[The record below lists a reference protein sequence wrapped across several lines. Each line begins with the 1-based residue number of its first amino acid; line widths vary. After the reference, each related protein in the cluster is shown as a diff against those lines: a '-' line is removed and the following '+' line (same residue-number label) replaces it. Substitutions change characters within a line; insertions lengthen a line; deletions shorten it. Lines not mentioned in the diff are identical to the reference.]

1 LFLDVFTIWLIGKR
15 KQLRSRKRWSC
26 YWLLLAAIH
35 DAGLVSL
42 THTPSPMN
50 FISKI
55 LNRPENE
62 KPFYLSV
69 GYP

>member
-1 LFLDVFTIWLIGKR
+1 MGKR
-15 KQLRSRKRWSC
+15 KQLLRSRKRWSC

-55 LNRPENE
+55 LNRPKMKNLFTY
-62 KPFYLSV
+62 PSWLSAAECWV
-69 GYP
+69 PI